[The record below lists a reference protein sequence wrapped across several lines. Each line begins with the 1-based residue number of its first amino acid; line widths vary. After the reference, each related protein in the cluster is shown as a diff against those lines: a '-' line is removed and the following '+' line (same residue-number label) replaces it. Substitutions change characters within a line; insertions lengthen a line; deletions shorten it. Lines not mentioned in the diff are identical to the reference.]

1 MWIVV
6 GSIALATPNRAQAD
20 FVFNITQRDVGAPI
34 SVGSE
39 TIFDVTVARGPNLP
53 SVDNLA
59 GISFFVGL
67 GDPANWGG
75 THPAGVLRSGTN
87 DSSSPLAGGRN
98 YLFGPADGGG
108 FLNDNADFL
117 AFSVSTTIGRTLST
131 TPSYLGTFVLDSLNG
146 TPGDYA
152 LMFAPNEF
160 GVQDPSSNF
169 LPGTYS
175 GASFNFTMITAIPE
189 PSSWLL
195 FTTAAILLG
204 LLSRKRIIGQSS
216 APAA

>member
-1 MWIVV
+1 MQNWRKAIRLTMWIVV

-87 DSSSPLAGGRN
+87 DSSSPLAGGR
-98 YLFGPADGGG
+98 
-108 FLNDNADFL
+108 
-117 AFSVSTTIGRTLST
+117 
-131 TPSYLGTFVLDSLNG
+131 
-146 TPGDYA
+146 
-152 LMFAPNEF
+152 
-160 GVQDPSSNF
+160 
-169 LPGTYS
+169 
-175 GASFNFTMITAIPE
+175 
-189 PSSWLL
+189 
-195 FTTAAILLG
+195 
-204 LLSRKRIIGQSS
+204 
-216 APAA
+216 PAA